1 MEKIKVIGKNIGVI
15 ILSIMVLVIG
25 ALAESLV
32 KQGLSNQ
39 YLSLIIP
46 ALVRIAVTI
55 VLAWF
60 VSEKLLKINS
70 NELGIKIRK
79 IDIKLIL
86 ISIALPILV
95 LLFYAYILPSKAY
108 IARPGRFWIFL
119 ITAIFSV
126 GITAGICEELVFRG
140 MIFRYMEKTLGLKLA
155 VIIPAILF
163 AFLHIMNMQ
172 TFDILDLVLLVLAGS
187 SAAVMFTFYAVKSAS
202 IYPGALAHTLW
213 NTLII
218 GGVFGVGDIV
228 NGMSNES
235 YIIIPIKSTS
245 KLLTGGNFGVEA
257 GLPAIMGYIA
267 VTLLI
272 GFFIKK
278 EQMKLGK

>member
-60 VSEKLLKINS
+60 VSEKLLKINP
-70 NELGIKIRK
+70 NELGIKFRK

-95 LLFYAYILPSKAY
+95 LLFYAYILPGKAY
-108 IARPGRFWIFL
+108 IARPGRFWIYL
-119 ITAIFSV
+119 IGAFFSL

-140 MIFRYMEKTLGLKLA
+140 MIFRYMEKTLA

-172 TFDILDLVLLVLAGS
+172 TFDLLDLVLLVLAGS

-235 YIIIPIKSTS
+235 YIIIPINSTS

-257 GLPAIMGYIA
+257 GLPAIVGYIA

-278 EQMKLGK
+278 EQMKLGR